1 MYLQYYQSILF
12 QSTLPRKERPIT
24 LGLNL
29 LSIDFNP
36 RSHARSDLLPDYLG
50 VEKSISIHAPTQGAT
65 AKLHSFHTRKLCFTS
80 KFYTIRLKIT
90 ILSDQIIF
98 FSRHFIKFP
107 PFIWCESPREFMFTL
122 HSHLAISGIYHKVIP
137 T

>member
-1 MYLQYYQSILF
+1 MDK
-12 QSTLPRKERPIT
+12 KERQI
-24 LGLNL
+24 
-29 LSIDFNP
+29 
-36 RSHARSDLLPDYLG
+36 SD
-50 VEKSISIHAPTQGAT
+50 ISIHAPTQGAT